1 MILSKC
7 YRKICSMTAAA
18 ADLLNFFSIL
28 RNVLIELVVVVVA
41 ALSDIKFYGNFEI
54 FFLQKLF

>member
-28 RNVLIELVVVVVA
+28 RNVLIELVVVVA

-54 FFLQKLF
+54 FFLQQLF